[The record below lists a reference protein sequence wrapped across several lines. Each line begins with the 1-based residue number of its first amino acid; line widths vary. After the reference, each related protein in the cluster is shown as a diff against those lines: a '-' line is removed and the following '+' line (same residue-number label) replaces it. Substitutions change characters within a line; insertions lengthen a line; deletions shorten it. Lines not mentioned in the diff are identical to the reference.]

1 MEELQEGPSL
11 LELTFFQN
19 PPQKALSWQVAGVS
33 INAGKKNQKPPSN
46 LFTRDDLSSNRPLI
60 CLLI

>member
-1 MEELQEGPSL
+1 MEELQGGPSL

-33 INAGKKNQKPPSN
+33 INAGKKKKQKKQN
-46 LFTRDDLSSNRPLI
+46 LHLISLPGMTSAPIDL
-60 CLLI
+60 